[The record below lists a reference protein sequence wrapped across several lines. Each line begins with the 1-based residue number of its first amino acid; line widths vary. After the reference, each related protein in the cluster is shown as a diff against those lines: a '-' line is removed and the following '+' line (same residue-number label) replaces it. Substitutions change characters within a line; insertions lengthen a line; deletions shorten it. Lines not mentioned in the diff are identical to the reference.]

1 MGGEGGFVAAG
12 RTGKSGVVTPG
23 RSVEM
28 GKSRYA
34 GFSLSTET
42 VSFAAVKVLRKV
54 LGRLL
59 QDFEGAIVW

>member
-1 MGGEGGFVAAG
+1 MEVGGEVGVVAAG
-12 RTGKSGVVTPG
+12 RTGKSGVVTTD

-42 VSFAAVKVLRKV
+42 VS
-54 LGRLL
+54 
-59 QDFEGAIVW
+59 